1 MISIFKKKFTYQG
14 NTYELP
20 EYLELQL
27 QINHYQGSN
36 EPLIPLDSRI
46 KNGRLWIDNGWDEP
60 RGRFSFTE
68 APKLLGIF
76 KGQAEYLVN
85 IKIKSNSPVIKHFL
99 NNVIAG
105 PTAEMK
111 KLFSLGKELDEL
123 MPIARAKA
131 DHKQLEHKQ
140 LELYQQSRKVY
151 DAARQHYWKKESIE
165 EVAIREMEC
174 YLGKRHFN
182 CDNEH
187 FWYQIKKQLFHIIN
201 DN

>member
-1 MISIFKKKFTYQG
+1 MISSFKKKFTYQG

-46 KNGRLWIDNGWDEP
+46 KNGRLWIDTGWVEP
-60 RGRFSFTE
+60 RGRFTFTE

-76 KGQAEYLVN
+76 KEQAEYLLN
-85 IKIKSNSPVIKHFL
+85 IKIKPNSPVIKHFL

-111 KLFSLGKELDEL
+111 KLFSLGKELDEFML
-123 MPIARAKA
+123 IDRAKA
-131 DHKQLEHKQ
+131 DHKQLE
-140 LELYQQSRKVY
+140 LYHQSRKVH

-165 EVAIREMEC
+165 EVAVGEMVC

-201 DN
+201 EN

>member
-1 MISIFKKKFTYQG
+1 MKKRSNRKFTYQG

-46 KNGRLWIDNGWDEP
+46 KNGRLWIDTGWVEP
-60 RGRFSFTE
+60 RGRFTFSE

-85 IKIKSNSPVIKHFL
+85 IKIKPYSPVIKYFL
-99 NNVIAG
+99 DRVIAG

-111 KLFSLGKELDEL
+111 KLFSLSKELDEPL
-123 MPIARAKA
+123 PLARAKA
-131 DHKQLEHKQ
+131 DHELLEHKR
-140 LELYQQSRKVY
+140 LELYQQSRKVR

-165 EVAIREMEC
+165 EVDDREMVC

-201 DN
+201 EN